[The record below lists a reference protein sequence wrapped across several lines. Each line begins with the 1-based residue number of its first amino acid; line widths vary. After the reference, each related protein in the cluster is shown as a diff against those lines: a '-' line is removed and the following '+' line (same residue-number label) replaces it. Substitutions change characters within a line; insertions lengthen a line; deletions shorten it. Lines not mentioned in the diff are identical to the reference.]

1 MKINITQ
8 AWVNDVEE
16 FRVYAN
22 QELVAKFPDQES
34 AIEYMKKLVMFKL
47 EPDERN

>member
-34 AIEYMKKLVMFKL
+34 AIEHVKELVLLKL
-47 EPDERN
+47 EPNEGN

>member
-16 FRVYAN
+16 FRVYLN
-22 QELVAKFPDQES
+22 QELVAVFPDNDS
-34 AIEYMKKLVMFKL
+34 AVEYMKKLVMFKL